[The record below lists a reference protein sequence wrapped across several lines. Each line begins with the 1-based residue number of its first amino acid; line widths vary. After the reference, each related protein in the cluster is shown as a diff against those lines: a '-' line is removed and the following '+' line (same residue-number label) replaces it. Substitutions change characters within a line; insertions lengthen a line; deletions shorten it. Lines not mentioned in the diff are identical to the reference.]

1 MVTETYPP
9 EVNGVAMTT
18 GRMVAGLL
26 ARGHSIELVRPKQ
39 HRDDRPRAS
48 ADGAYRELLVAGV
61 ALPRYR
67 ELRLGLPAR
76 RALRRAWSGRRPD
89 VVQVVTEGPL
99 GSSAVGAARALG
111 LPVVSDFHTN
121 FHSYSGHYGL
131 GFLRRP
137 IAAWLR
143 RLHNRTDCT
152 LVPTGE
158 LRRELEAGG
167 YRGVRVVA
175 RGVDTTLYSPAHRC
189 AELRRAWGAGPETLV
204 VLSVGRLAPEKNLE
218 LVVRAAQAIGTND
231 PRTRLVFVG
240 DGPARAALQASCPRA
255 VFAGMR
261 TGTELARHYASAD
274 LFLFP
279 STTET
284 YGNVTTEA
292 MASGLAVVAYD
303 YAAAREH
310 LRHGHCGLL
319 AAPGDAAG
327 FTRLAVELAADRPRL
342 RAYGVHARAA
352 ALGLRWDAVTRDLE
366 RVLHEVARR
375 PRPAGEGLDATTRT
389 A

>member
-26 ARGHSIELVRPKQ
+26 ARGHSIELVRPRQ
-39 HRDDRPRAS
+39 HRDDRALSRAG
-48 ADGAYRELLVAGV
+48 DAYRERLVAGASIPSYPDLKV
-61 ALPRYR
+61 
-67 ELRLGLPAR
+67 GFPAR
-76 RALRRAWSGRRPD
+76 RALARAWSERRPD
-89 VVQVVTEGPL
+89 VVQVITEGPL
-99 GSSAVGAARALG
+99 GSSAVAAARALD

-121 FHSYSGHYGL
+121 FHSYSGHYGY

-143 RLHNRTDCT
+143 RLHNRTACT
-152 LVPTGE
+152 LVPTE
-158 LRRELEAGG
+158 QLRRDLEGEG
-167 YRGVRVVA
+167 YRSVRVVA
-175 RGVDTTLYSPAHRC
+175 RGVDTGLYSPEHRC
-189 AELRRAWGAGPETLV
+189 TGLRRAWGADDDTLV
-204 VLSVGRLAPEKNLE
+204 VLSVGRLAPEKNLAQ
-218 LVVRAAQAIGTND
+218 VAHTAQAIGVRV

-240 DGPARAALQASCPRA
+240 DGPARRALQASCPGA

-261 TGTELARHYASAD
+261 TGADLARHYASAD

-292 MASGLAVVAYD
+292 MASGLAIVAYD

-319 AAPGDAAG
+319 APYGDAAE
-327 FTRLAVELAADRPRL
+327 FTRLAVELAADRQRL
-342 RAYGVHARAA
+342 RAFGVNARAA
-352 ALGLRWDAVTRDLE
+352 ALRLRWETITLDLE
-366 RVLHEVARR
+366 RVLYEVAGGARR
-375 PRPAGEGLDATTRT
+375 AGEAFDGTSRT